1 MQYHMPARL
10 YFGPGEI
17 QQVST
22 VIEAENPVLVTDK
35 GVAEAGLLEPVL
47 DRLGKIPV
55 FDTIEANPK
64 SDTINK
70 IAAELRRHKPDLVIG
85 LGGGSPL
92 DAGKALALL
101 ATNPGDIQDYEGKEK
116 YAVDP
121 LPFAAIPTTCGTG
134 SEVTWV
140 SVITDVERKFKMSIK
155 GPKLYPAV
163 SIVDPD
169 LILTLPKP
177 MIAATGM
184 DALTHAV
191 EAYLAKPATLITDTH
206 AVKAVGLILGS
217 IEKAFADIQAN
228 ARHRENLMY
237 GSMVAGLAFG
247 NADVTAVHCISESI
261 GALYD
266 IPHGVANAMFLPHVL
281 DYNLPACTRKMAA
294 LARTTG
300 IDAASDDQAA
310 KMFIQKIKDLSKALE
325 IPAFQDLNIGSDQ
338 FQLIADMSFKNNS
351 NASNPRDLGPAD
363 YRNILEAAFGA

>member
-10 YFGPGEI
+10 FFGPGEI
-17 QQVST
+17 QTLST
-22 VIEAENPVLVTDK
+22 VISAKNPVLVTDK
-35 GVAEAGLLEPVL
+35 GVVRAGLAAQVL
-47 DRLGKIPV
+47 DQLGNIPV
-55 FDTIEANPK
+55 FDGIEANPK

-70 IAAELRRHKPDLVIG
+70 IAADLRRQKPDLVIG

-92 DAGKALALL
+92 DAGKALSLL
-101 ATNPGDIQDYEGKEK
+101 ATNPGDIQDYEGREK
-116 YAVDP
+116 YTADP
-121 LPFAAIPTTCGTG
+121 LPFVAIPTTCGTG

-140 SVITDVERKFKMSIK
+140 SVITDVNRRFKMSIK
-155 GPKLYPAV
+155 GPKLYPV
-163 SIVDPD
+163 ISIVDPD
-169 LILTLPKP
+169 LIITLPAP
-177 MIAATGM
+177 MIAATGL

-191 EAYLAKPATLITDTH
+191 EAYLSKPATLITDTH

-217 IEKAFADIQAN
+217 IEKAFADIQSN
-228 ARHRENLMY
+228 ARHREDLMY

-281 DYNLPACTRKMAA
+281 NYNLPACTRKMAA

-300 IDAASDDQAA
+300 IDSGSDDQAA
-310 KMFIQKIKDLSKALE
+310 KMFIRKIKDLSKALE
-325 IPAFQDLNIGSDQ
+325 IPTFPDLNIGSDQ
-338 FQLIADMSFKNNS
+338 FSLIADMSFQNNS

-363 YRNILEAAFGA
+363 YRNILEAALGA